1 MFLAEITTA
10 ENMAQN
16 MVLQQAGVT
25 GGKARADYEK
35 AFDKVIGQKLMKNL
49 QISEWIP
56 GIYIT
61 IEQYFFG

>member
-1 MFLAEITTA
+1 
-10 ENMAQN
+10 MAQN

>member
-1 MFLAEITTA
+1 
-10 ENMAQN
+10 MAQN

-25 GGKARADYEK
+25 GGEARADYEK